1 MPPAYCSLRCAK
13 SHGREKRRAVKRNA
27 FVANVN
33 RRDIYE
39 RDNWTCQLCHKKVD
53 PTKKVPH
60 PKAPTIDHIVPL
72 AAGGSHEPANAQCA
86 HFLCN
91 ATKGDRGT
99 DQLRLIG

>member
-53 PTKKVPH
+53 PTKKVP
-60 PKAPTIDHIVPL
+60 PPGCRWEPRTGQCPVRSLPL
-72 AAGGSHEPANAQCA
+72 
-86 HFLCN
+86 
-91 ATKGDRGT
+91 
-99 DQLRLIG
+99 